1 MKCNFVKK
9 VFSLFLVVVSICML
23 GSVSCFA
30 AEQGFIKLCDERS
43 DDYYMNVNNVGQ
55 IHDIYGHIDT
65 SYYIYIGDYIL
76 IID

>member
-1 MKCNFVKK
+1 MKCNFLKK
-9 VFSLFLVVVSICML
+9 VFSLFLVAVSIFML

-30 AEQGFIKLCDERS
+30 AEQKFIESYDEES
-43 DDYYMNVNNVGQ
+43 DDYHINVNNVDQ

-65 SYYIYIGDYIL
+65 SYCIYIGDYIL

>member
-1 MKCNFVKK
+1 MKCNFLKK
-9 VFSLFLVVVSICML
+9 VFSLFLVAVSICIL

-30 AEQGFIKLCDERS
+30 AEQKFIEFYDEES
-43 DDYYMNVNNVGQ
+43 DDDHMDVNNVDQ

-65 SYYIYIGDYIL
+65 SYYIYMGDYIL